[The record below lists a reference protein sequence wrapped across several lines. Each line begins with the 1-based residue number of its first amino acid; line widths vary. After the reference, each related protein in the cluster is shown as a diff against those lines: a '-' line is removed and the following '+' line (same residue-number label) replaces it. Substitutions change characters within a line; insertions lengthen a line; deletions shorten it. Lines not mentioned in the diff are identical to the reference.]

1 MAVPLVVPDASVIL
15 KWLLPG
21 PDEEGR
27 DPALVLRDTWL
38 EGALDIVVPTLWI
51 FEVGNVLGLKQ
62 PAKADAQLQAV
73 VDLRLPEESA
83 AGYITSIFRVMH
95 EHGVTFYD
103 AAYHALAI
111 VKDGTMV
118 TADRRYVRKCAR
130 AGHVGLIADWVPPA
144 GPDAG
149 SRRGKGGRAE

>member
-1 MAVPLVVPDASVIL
+1 
-15 KWLLPG
+15 
-21 PDEEGR
+21 
-27 DPALVLRDTWL
+27 
-38 EGALDIVVPTLWI
+38 
-51 FEVGNVLGLKQ
+51 
-62 PAKADAQLQAV
+62 
-73 VDLRLPEESA
+73 
-83 AGYITSIFRVMH
+83 MH